1 MCSTR
6 KVQKKMALF
15 VIYGVQNCGKTHT
28 AWLVYNLLKNAGR
41 EIDFVPR
48 SLTSRPTFSEVL
60 EQIRTSHATSTMML
74 YSDFR
79 ALFEYKGKKVAIMS
93 AGDYL
98 GTDIDENNPCNEEAW
113 GYFKNNMHW
122 AELNEVDHVICCSR
136 YNRTS
141 GGIRKYILDNYRMH
155 IYRWY
160 CKNWKVSADER
171 VEDAQRIAIEVFT
184 DIKRDC

>member
-1 MCSTR
+1 MPDTNEGEKS
-6 KVQKKMALF
+6 MALF

-48 SLTSRPTFSEVL
+48 SLNSRPTFSEVI
-60 EQIRTSHATSTMML
+60 EQIMASHADSKLMS

-79 ALFEYKGKKVAIMS
+79 ALFDYNGKKIAIFS
-93 AGDYL
+93 AGDAL
-98 GTDIDENNPCNEEAW
+98 GDDIKEDNPFNEDDVIT
-113 GYFKNNMHW
+113 FKNNMHW
-122 AELNEVDHVICCSR
+122 AELNKVDHVICCSR
-136 YNRTS
+136 YNRTP
-141 GGIRKYILDNYRMH
+141 GGVRKYILDNYRMH

-160 CKNWKVSADER
+160 CKNYMPSADER

>member
-1 MCSTR
+1 MPDTNEGEKS
-6 KVQKKMALF
+6 MALF

-79 ALFEYKGKKVAIMS
+79 ALFEHNGKRIAIFS
-93 AGDYL
+93 AGDAL
-98 GTDIDENNPCNEEAW
+98 GDDIDENNPFNEDDFIT
-113 GYFKNNMHW
+113 FKNNMHW

-136 YNRTS
+136 YNRTP
-141 GGIRKYILDNYRMH
+141 GGVRKYILDNYRMH

-160 CKNWKVSADER
+160 CKNWKARVDEK

-184 DIKRDC
+184 DIQRDC